1 MITEGQSR
9 KDPAVDDQAW
19 TEAFDWMAELDRAP
33 HDPAIKAG
41 FNAWLARRESHA
53 EIYAQ
58 LREVWETPP
67 QMHPVLS
74 DQRLQRPN
82 AQATALPQ
90 RRRVLSRRQWFTG
103 AAAAGVAAAFVVGSL
118 TDLRADHA
126 TGTGERKAI
135 DLADGSQMQ
144 LDTNSAICVAFS
156 PKQREIVLL
165 RGRAFFAVV
174 KDAQRPFMVTAGRA
188 QAVALGTKFDV
199 RRDDDHIAVAVEE
212 GQVAV
217 TLDGRDL
224 LARTLQRG
232 DALTLD
238 LATGIA
244 QEAHL
249 APEAMGAW
257 REDRLLVDD
266 WTVAAVLDELGRY
279 YSGMIVLRDTALG
292 ARRVSGI
299 YDLRRPVDAMRA
311 VAETQGGRV
320 TEISPWLS
328 IVSAG

>member
-1 MITEGQSR
+1 
-9 KDPAVDDQAW
+9 
-19 TEAFDWMAELDRAP
+19 MAELDRAP

-58 LREVWETPP
+58 LREVWETAPHL
-67 QMHPVLS
+67 HPVLS

-118 TDLRADHA
+118 PDLRADHA

-188 QAVALGTKFDV
+188 QAVAL
-199 RRDDDHIAVAVEE
+199 
-212 GQVAV
+212 
-217 TLDGRDL
+217 
-224 LARTLQRG
+224 
-232 DALTLD
+232 
-238 LATGIA
+238 
-244 QEAHL
+244 
-249 APEAMGAW
+249 
-257 REDRLLVDD
+257 
-266 WTVAAVLDELGRY
+266 DELGRY

>member
-1 MITEGQSR
+1 M
-9 KDPAVDDQAW
+9 DDQVW
-19 TEAFDWMAELDRAP
+19 TEAFDWMVELDRAP
-33 HDPAIKAG
+33 NDPAITTG
-41 FNAWLARRESHA
+41 FNAWLARRQSHA

-58 LREVWETPP
+58 IRKVWETAP
-67 QMHPVLS
+67 HLS
-74 DQRLQRPN
+74 PTLTDQWQQRPS
-82 AQATALPQ
+82 ARVMALPP
-90 RRRVLSRRQWFTG
+90 RRRALSRRQWFAG
-103 AAAAGVAAAFVVGSL
+103 AAAAGVAAAFAAGSL

-144 LDTNSAICVAFS
+144 LDTNSAVCVAFG
-156 PKQREIVLL
+156 PDQREIVLL

-174 KDAQRPFMVTAGRA
+174 KDVQRPFVVTAGRA

-199 RRDDDHIAVAVEE
+199 RRDDGHVAVAVEE

-217 TLDGRDL
+217 TLNGRDL
-224 LARTLQRG
+224 LKRALRGG
-232 DALTLD
+232 DALTVD

-244 QEAHL
+244 QETHL

-257 REDRLLVDD
+257 REDRLVVDD

-279 YSGMIVLRDTALG
+279 YSGMIVLRDPALG
-292 ARRVSGI
+292 TRRVSGI
-299 YDLRRPVDAMRA
+299 YDLRRPVDAIRA